1 MAERVF
7 VPKDAELVPFFTAE
21 NIKIPIAIDVG
32 GNDTVVLDSHFPG
45 DFVALPDWIKG
56 SVFIRKPSGS

>member
-7 VPKDAELVPFFTAE
+7 VPKDAELVPFFAAE
-21 NIKIPIAIDVG
+21 NVEISIAIDVG
-32 GNDTVVLDSHFPG
+32 GDDTIILDARLSG
-45 DFVALPDWIKG
+45 DFVALPDWVKG